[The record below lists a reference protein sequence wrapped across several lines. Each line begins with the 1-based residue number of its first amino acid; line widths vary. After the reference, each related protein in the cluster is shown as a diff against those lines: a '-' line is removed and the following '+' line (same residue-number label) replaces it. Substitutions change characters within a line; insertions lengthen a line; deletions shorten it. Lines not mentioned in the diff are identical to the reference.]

1 MNVEGPQCDP
11 RAVILTLQAE
21 EEIKKEEKREE
32 ECRDLVG
39 GGRWGGFLPFWRVA
53 SLSRHEASAR

>member
-11 RAVILTLQAE
+11 RTVILTLQTE

-32 ECRDLVG
+32 REEECRDLGGGVG
-39 GGRWGGFLPFWRVA
+39 GLSPFLEGCL
-53 SLSRHEASAR
+53 SLSS